1 MKKSESKYF
10 NTALLM
16 NDALLLLL
24 EKKEYDYITVK
35 EICLKAGVN
44 RSTFYLHYETM
55 DDLLR
60 ETIECFYN
68 RLKDK
73 FKDLNISSNS
83 IYTSSLDELNFCTPK
98 YLVPYLEVL
107 KENKRFF
114 SVAFSHQYLFKTDL
128 MFDSLYKD
136 FFIHIL
142 ERYNIEESAKKYYI
156 TFFMTGIHAIIIEWI
171 KNDCK
176 EDIDFICALIIKC
189 VNSKQGLYE
198 DKK

>member
-44 RSTFYLHYETM
+44 RSTFYLHYETI

-60 ETIECFYN
+60 ETIECFYD
-68 RLKDK
+68 RLKER
-73 FKDLNISSNS
+73 FKDLDVSKKNINNL
-83 IYTSSLDELNFCTPK
+83 SLEELNFCTPE

-114 SVAFSHQYLFKTDL
+114 AVAFAHQYLFKTDL

-142 ERYNIEESAKKYYI
+142 ERYNVEESAKKYYI
-156 TFFMTGIHAIIIEWI
+156 KFFMTGIHAIIIEWI

-176 EDIDFICALIIKC
+176 EDIDFVCALIIKC
-189 VNSKQGLYE
+189 VNSK
-198 DKK
+198 